1 MVSVNDWIKLYRRRY
16 YAAGEGSEHPI
27 DRLVDAVESTVSVG
41 VRKLCCQLG
50 IAGRSFALS
59 VQNLKEAAQVSLSEE
74 TFRRVVESEGKAVL
88 KVSKDDQ
95 LELDWS
101 AAECK
106 TTTPQGA
113 EVSRLNVSADGVLV
127 PTTTQVEKAK
137 RRATVLAKRQKMPP
151 EKRRALRRLGAV
163 KAGSDQRYKQVYVT
177 CLYDQKREHRLLG
190 VTRKKHRELGKLL
203 KREAARVHLRAA
215 DERVGLVD
223 GAVCLR
229 RHLEDLPLQV
239 ILLDFHHLG
248 EHVNNASRKTLG
260 ERTAAGKQWSD
271 DLLHTLRHQGYAP
284 AFQKLVEWRSGLRGQ
299 KRKVA
304 DTLLNYVAERREMI
318 VYEQCDQHGWDVGT
332 GPMESMC
339 GVLTDR
345 IKGRGRRWDHDN
357 AEAVMALEALRQ
369 SNLWDKY
376 WSKALCSQ
384 N

>member
-229 RHLEDLPLQV
+229 RHLEDLPFTGV
-239 ILLDFHHLG
+239 MTILGAFALSGFPPFSIFMSELLITLAAFRSGNYLIAGWILFFLALAFAGIIFHFSKIVFG
-248 EHVNNASRKTLG
+248 P
-260 ERTAAGKQWSD
+260 
-271 DLLHTLRHQGYAP
+271 AP
-284 AFQKLVEWRSGLRGQ
+284 AELSRQRIVLSGALAFILPLFFMILFGLWIPWPADQILATVSEVLRG
-299 KRKVA
+299 
-304 DTLLNYVAERREMI
+304 L
-318 VYEQCDQHGWDVGT
+318 
-332 GPMESMC
+332 
-339 GVLTDR
+339 
-345 IKGRGRRWDHDN
+345 
-357 AEAVMALEALRQ
+357 
-369 SNLWDKY
+369 
-376 WSKALCSQ
+376 
-384 N
+384 